1 MISRMHINQ
10 PVIGARE
17 SYKRAPMQPEICLQ
31 ADLSV
36 VIGTRNRK
44 EILQKCLNALI
55 GKIKTSHQIIVIDAG
70 STDGTI
76 EYLKDIA
83 DIHLICDGKPIG
95 QAQSFNRVFPSLKS
109 KFICWLSDD
118 NVVQPGAL
126 DTAVEIL
133 VKNNKIGLVA
143 LKVKEVVGR
152 RSRLPY
158 IGGIRKTGI
167 LNCNQGIIRSDL
179 FKKVGYF
186 DESFKNYGIDPDLTA
201 KVLLTGY
208 RVVYTKTVAIH
219 HFRVHGT
226 EDSAISHTERA
237 NRKKRLNEKY
247 NDKYKYLIDCRYFNK
262 NKMRIKK
269 FAWRHIKKWDKR
281 LAKKGLQIEKITGKN
296 MKDWK
301 NLTKGRYISIFDFF
315 YHVNKPY
322 YLGQQL
328 PGKILL
334 SKNNPFKKLIG

>member
-1 MISRMHINQ
+1 MHINQ
-10 PVIGARE
+10 PAFDAQNGFKND
-17 SYKRAPMQPEICLQ
+17 SFHSNICIET
-31 ADLSV
+31 DLSIF
-36 VIGTRNRK
+36 IGTRNRK
-44 EILQKCLNALI
+44 KILGKCLNALI

-83 DIHLICDGKPIG
+83 EIHLICDGKPIG

-118 NVVQPGAL
+118 NVVQPGVL
-126 DTAVEIL
+126 DTAVKIL
-133 VKNNKIGLVA
+133 QKNNKIGLVA

-167 LNCNQGIIRSDL
+167 LNCNQGVIRSDL
-179 FKKVGYF
+179 FKKIGYF

-219 HFRVHGT
+219 HFREHDA
-226 EDSAISHTERA
+226 EDGAISKADRA
-237 NRKKRLNEKY
+237 NNKERLNKKY
-247 NDKYKYLIDCRYFNK
+247 NAKYSYLIDYKFLEK
-262 NKMRIKK
+262 FKLRIKK
-269 FAWRHIKKWDKR
+269 FVWRYIKR
-281 LAKKGLQIEKITGKN
+281 LNKRLEKKGLQIETITGKN

-301 NLTKGRYISIFDFF
+301 NLTKGRHISIFDFF
-315 YHVNKPY
+315 YNKNKPY
-322 YLGQQL
+322 YLEQYL
-328 PGKILL
+328 PKKVLL
-334 SKNNPFKKLIG
+334 SNKNPYKNLIE